1 MTEWDKFFDE
11 KIKLIAKS
19 KVILDAGGGG
29 GPLKKLNAFLLH
41 KK

>member
-19 KVILDAGGGG
+19 KVILDAGGGC
-29 GPLKKLNAFLLH
+29 PFKKLNAFLLH

>member
-29 GPLKKLNAFLLH
+29 PFQKIKCFFAS
-41 KK
+41 